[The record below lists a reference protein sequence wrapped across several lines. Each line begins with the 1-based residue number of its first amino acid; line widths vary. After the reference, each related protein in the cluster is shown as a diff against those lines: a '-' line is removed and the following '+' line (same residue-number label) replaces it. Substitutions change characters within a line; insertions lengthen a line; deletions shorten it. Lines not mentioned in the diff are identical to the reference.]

1 MVNAYYRS
9 EPDKL
14 WDRFK
19 EQSNGHDSFYDEV
32 RDYLLEQYA
41 SNFTQFIEICSPP
54 YCDLDY
60 WEEMAEAK
68 EDPREVIDNVFLQQQ
83 AEHQQRYIEGVVLSS
98 AKISPIVPF
107 VP

>member
-1 MVNAYYRS
+1 MVNSYYRS

-19 EQSNGHDSFYDEV
+19 EQSKGHDSFYDEV

-41 SNFTQFIEICSPP
+41 SNFTQFVELCSPP
-54 YCDLDY
+54 YCELEY
-60 WEEMAEAK
+60 WEELAESGG
-68 EDPREVIDNVFLQQQ
+68 DPRQLVDNVFIDQQ
-83 AEHQQRYIEGVVLSS
+83 AERQQRYIENVVISGG
-98 AKISPIVPF
+98 KITPIVPF